1 MKLPVVR
8 VLPVVFALLMP
19 TIALAEV
26 PADAAPMGSMAA
38 ATHAG
43 SKGVAKGR
51 ARPAKKPKAKAK
63 AKRAKPAGKATK
75 VKSGKKAAPKG

>member
-19 TIALAEV
+19 TAALAEV
-26 PADAAPMGSMAA
+26 PADAAPMGSTAA
-38 ATHAG
+38 SHAG